1 MRSKRR
7 QLDVNNPFE
16 MMKQLAQ
23 IEKMMK
29 SMKADLPKMTAV
41 GSSGAGLVEV
51 TINGDMQVQELHI
64 NPVIIEKDQKDMME
78 VLIQSAFN
86 DAIQKIKANMEDA
99 VKRSITQGVN

>member
-1 MRSKRR
+1 
-7 QLDVNNPFE
+7 

>member
-1 MRSKRR
+1 
-7 QLDVNNPFE
+7 

-29 SMKADLPKMTAV
+29 LMKSDLPKMTAV